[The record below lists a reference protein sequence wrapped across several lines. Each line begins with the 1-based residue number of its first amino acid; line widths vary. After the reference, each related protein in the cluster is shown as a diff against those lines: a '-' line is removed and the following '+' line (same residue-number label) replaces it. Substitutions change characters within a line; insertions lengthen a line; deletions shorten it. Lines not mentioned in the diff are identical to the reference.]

1 MMLVSHIDLRVR
13 NREKSAEFYDA
24 FLNLLGATMDVGP
37 TFTTWQIPPPD
48 APPDWEATNWFGIT
62 EDPAMTPNP
71 NRIAFL
77 APTRGT
83 VDAIATYLPVIGA
96 QAIEMPHEAYG
107 PKYYAC
113 FFEDLDGNKLEI
125 VAFG

>member
-1 MMLVSHIDLRVR
+1 MLLSHVDLRVSDR
-13 NREKSAEFYDA
+13 VKAAEFYDA
-24 FLNLLGATMDVGP
+24 FLNLLGAVMDVGA
-37 TFTTWQIPPPD
+37 TFTTWEIRPID
-48 APPDWEATNWFGIT
+48 APPEWQATNWFGIT
-62 EDPAMTPNP
+62 EDANMTPSE

-77 APTRGT
+77 APSRGT

-107 PKYYAC
+107 PRYYAC

-125 VAFG
+125 VALD